1 MLRLQL
7 GPADL
12 CRVRFADRLHP
23 VGTALLAGQWL
34 RDPTVAAMA
43 PALAERAAAV
53 EGTGAAQ
60 AATAILRHLLP
71 DRGRLPDFV
80 TPFDGLESVAAGLE
94 AIQAT
99 PARRV
104 RAEVSAAY
112 ADATAATPLRR
123 RFAAA
128 DPEVLDLFGGA
139 IRTWFDAVLAP
150 HWPDLMFAYRQQVT
164 CASQRLAQQ
173 GLAGLF
179 AGLHPAIRWREPVLE
194 VRTWWGGDL
203 PGTGHGL
210 ILLPSPLAGPR
221 PRVLVEPGH
230 PILLVY
236 PAAMPPRGATAG
248 GDALGRLL
256 GATRALVLR
265 RLAAEGGLTT
275 TVLSQAVGI
284 SLSSASEHATAL
296 RAAGL
301 VASEREGGAVRHHLT
316 ALGAGLLGGPS
327 GDPSEAWPSVG
338 QDAGYPPVLP

>member
-7 GPADL
+7 GSADL

-53 EGTGAAQ
+53 GSTGAAQ
-60 AATAILRHLLP
+60 AATAMLQHLLP
-71 DRGRLPDFV
+71 ARGRLPDFV
-80 TPFDGLESVAAGLE
+80 TPFAGRESIEAGLE
-94 AIQAT
+94 AIRAT
-99 PARRV
+99 PAQRI
-104 RAEVSAAY
+104 RAEATAAY
-112 ADATAATPLRR
+112 AQAAVTPLRQ

-139 IRTWFDAVLAP
+139 VRTWFDAVLAP
-150 HWPDLMFAYRQQVT
+150 HWSDLVSAYRQQVT
-164 CASQRLAQQ
+164 CASQRLAQH
-173 GLAGLF
+173 GLDGLF

-194 VRTWWGGDL
+194 VRTWWDGDL
-203 PGTGHGL
+203 LGTGHGL

-236 PAAMPPRGATAG
+236 PAVMVARGATAG
-248 GDALGRLL
+248 ADSLGRLL
-256 GATRALVLR
+256 GVTRALVLR

-275 TVLSQAVGI
+275 TVLSRAVGI

-296 RAAGL
+296 RSAGL

-316 ALGAGLLGGPS
+316 VLGAELLRGSS
-327 GDPSEAWPSVG
+327 GDSSEGWLPSDQA
-338 QDAGYPPVLP
+338 AGWRSVLP

>member
-1 MLRLQL
+1 MLRLHL

-12 CRVRFADRLHP
+12 CRVRFGARLHP

-43 PALAERAAAV
+43 PTLAERAAAL
-53 EGTGAAQ
+53 ESTGAAQ
-60 AATAILRHLLP
+60 AATAVLRHLLP
-71 DRGRLPDFV
+71 ARGRLPDFV
-80 TPFDGLESVAAGLE
+80 TPFAGVESVAAGLE

-104 RAEVSAAY
+104 RAEVGAAY
-112 ADATAATPLRR
+112 ADVAATPLRR

-128 DPEVLDLFGGA
+128 DPEMLDLFGGA
-139 IRTWFDAVLAP
+139 VRTWFDAVLAP
-150 HWPDLMFAYRQQVT
+150 HWPDLVSAYRQQVT
-164 CASQRLAQQ
+164 CASQRLAQH
-173 GLAGLF
+173 GLASLF

-194 VRTWWGGDL
+194 VRTWWDGEL

-221 PRVLVEPGH
+221 PRVLVEPDR

-236 PAAMPPRGATAG
+236 PALMPPRGATAE
-248 GDALGRLL
+248 GDPLGRLL

-265 RLAAEGGLTT
+265 QLAADGGMTT
-275 TVLSQAVGI
+275 TVLARAVGI

-296 RAAGL
+296 RATGL
-301 VASEREGGAVRHHLT
+301 VASERDGGSVRHHLT
-316 ALGAGLLGGPS
+316 ALGANLLRGLPGDSSEAGPS
-327 GDPSEAWPSVG
+327 AA
-338 QDAGYPPVLP
+338 QAAGWSPALP

>member
-1 MLRLQL
+1 MLRLHL

-43 PALAERAAAV
+43 PTLAERAAAV
-53 EGTGAAQ
+53 EGTGDAQ
-60 AATAILRHLLP
+60 AATATLRHLLP
-71 DRGRLPDFV
+71 ARGRLPDFV
-80 TPFDGLESVAAGLE
+80 TPLSGLESVEAGLD
-94 AIQAT
+94 AIRAT
-99 PARRV
+99 PAERIRV
-104 RAEVSAAY
+104 ETIEAY
-112 ADATAATPLRR
+112 AQVATSPLRR

-139 IRTWFDAVLAP
+139 VRTWFEAVLAP
-150 HWPDLMFAYRQQVT
+150 LWPDLTSAYRQQVT
-164 CASQRLAQQ
+164 CASQRLAQH
-173 GLAGLF
+173 GLDGLL

-194 VRTWWGGDL
+194 VRTWWSGEL

-221 PRVLVEPGH
+221 PRVLVQPGH

-236 PAAMPPRGATAG
+236 PTVLPTLGATTE
-248 GDALGRLL
+248 GDSLGRLL

-265 RLAAEGGLTT
+265 RLANEGGMTT
-275 TVLSQAVGI
+275 TVLSRAVGI

-296 RAAGL
+296 RSAGL

-316 ALGAGLLGGPS
+316 ALGAELSSGSSGGS
-327 GDPSEAWPSVG
+327 AIR
-338 QDAGYPPVLP
+338 QAAGRPPVLP